1 MSIEGEKNNVLQYY
15 ESIAGQSQ
23 RMLLAAKA
31 GNWEDLCAAE
41 EECARLIEH
50 LQQLGDKPPMSSSE
64 RERRMQ
70 ILKTMLAEDAQIRD
84 LTEPWLKQLEN
95 LLHSAGNARRLGGSY
110 HTE

>member
-1 MSIEGEKNNVLQYY
+1 MSQEDSVLRYY

-31 GNWEDLCAAE
+31 GDWEDLCAAE
-41 EECARLIEH
+41 KECARLIDH
-50 LQQLGDKPPMSSSE
+50 LKQLGEQPPMNSTE

-70 ILKTMLAEDAQIRD
+70 ILKNILAEDAQIRD

-95 LLHSAGNARRLGGSY
+95 LLHSAGNTRRLGGSY
-110 HTE
+110 RTE